1 MKRFWNLRAEARN
14 PKTVILDFYGEIKG
28 DGYDWW
34 NDEVIESDTS
44 ARHIRDELR
53 AYGDVE
59 RVELH
64 INSMGGSVY
73 EANAIANMLRRLDC
87 DTVAYIDAFA
97 CSAASVIAVAC
108 KNVIMPRNA
117 VMMIHNPWQWAC
129 GNATE
134 LRKAADDLDVLA
146 DAYRSIYLDK
156 AGDKLDE
163 KTLVNLLDAETYLTA
178 EQAYEYGLCDEV
190 EQFDAVLQEPDS
202 GTQAAA
208 KRNHINLDKVCALVR
223 GEKPELH
230 ANADKQ
236 EPEKPEPAEPEPE
249 KAPEIPEESEHEVF
263 AKKAGALILNLYG
276 GKKHD

>member
-1 MKRFWNLRAEARN
+1 MKRFWNIRAEARN
-14 PKTVILDFYGEIKG
+14 PKTVILDFYGEIEG

-59 RVELH
+59 CVELH

-129 GNATE
+129 GNAKE

-156 AGDKLDE
+156 AGDKLEE
-163 KTLVNLLDAETYLTA
+163 KELEKLLDAETYLTA

-190 EQFDAVLQEPDS
+190 EQFDAVMQEPDIA
-202 GTQAAA
+202 TQAAA
-208 KRNHINLDKVCALVR
+208 MRNHIDIGRVCAMVR

-230 ANADKQ
+230 ANAEEQ
-236 EPEKPEPAEPEPE
+236 ESKKTEPAEPESE
-249 KAPEIPEESEHEVF
+249 KAPEIPEESEHEAF
-263 AKKAGALILNLYG
+263 AQKASALILNFYG
-276 GKKHD
+276 GKKA